1 MYRLKRV
8 KVMSVAKI
16 FAVLYFAIGL
26 IFVPFMLLILAAA
39 PSQSGL
45 PAGVGVGFAIFMPF
59 VYGIMG
65 FIGGAIAAALYNLA
79 ARWAGGIEFDLEG
92 MTAAVQQP

>member
-16 FAVLYFAIGL
+16 FAVLYFGIGL
-26 IFVPFMLLILAAA
+26 IFVPFMLLILSAA
-39 PSQSGL
+39 PSQSSL
-45 PAGVGVGFAIFMPF
+45 PFGVGAGFAIFMPF
-59 VYGIMG
+59 IYGIMG

-79 ARWAGGIEFDLEG
+79 ARFAGGIEFDLEG
-92 MTAAVQQP
+92 TTGVVPQT